1 MATPNADV
9 GSPPSGTA
17 PQPAVVPPRAMAT
30 EITDMLTRPQM
41 RRPVDAG
48 GLMQRLW
55 SLGQIGLRFLQCSV
69 HEVLGKIWTTVTEID
84 HTDHT

>member
-41 RRPVDAG
+41 RRPADSG
-48 GLMQRLW
+48 GLML
-55 SLGQIGLRFLQCSV
+55 
-69 HEVLGKIWTTVTEID
+69 ID
-84 HTDHT
+84 WLLAQ